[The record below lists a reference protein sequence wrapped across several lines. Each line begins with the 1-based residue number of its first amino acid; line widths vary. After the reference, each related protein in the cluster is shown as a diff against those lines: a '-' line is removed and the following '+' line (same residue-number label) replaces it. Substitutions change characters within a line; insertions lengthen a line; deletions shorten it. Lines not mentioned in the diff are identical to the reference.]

1 MSLDIACQ
9 DSICALSTPPGHGA
23 LAIVRLSG
31 PKSIP
36 IFSAVF
42 RKHHGELKHGSA
54 MHGLVLDK
62 DGNTI
67 DDVMAILWKDE
78 RSFTGEPCAEIY
90 CHGNPLIIDQI
101 LSAMKAQGARLAN
114 PGEFSMRAMLNGK
127 IDLAQAES
135 IADVIHAETSAAKD
149 AALKGLKGSLREK
162 TLPVQEMII
171 QSLAEIEARM
181 DFPDEELGDYDK
193 SHLLGA
199 FSDGIDR
206 LEKLLSGAS
215 YGIKLHE
222 GARVIIVG
230 APNAGK
236 STLLNQL
243 CQEEK
248 AIVHDSAGTTR
259 DVIEVRIDLDGLPLT
274 IVDVAG
280 IRELH
285 EASPVEQ
292 IGINKALLEIDRAH
306 AIIWLVDGSLSEPFS
321 DPLLK
326 ERLQHCA
333 APIIRVLNKV
343 DLLEEK
349 PAGSLAIAA
358 KHGDG
363 IVALKDE
370 LKRHLLKERAP
381 SEIFITRA
389 RQRDELYQ
397 SLDSLKTAKNAF
409 EEGLV
414 DEVVSAE
421 LRAAGLA
428 FDRLFGFDLS
438 ERILDKIF
446 SEFCIGK

>member
-1 MSLDIACQ
+1 MSLDISCK
-9 DSICALSTPPGHGA
+9 DTICALSTPQGFGA

-31 PKSIP
+31 PDTPSI
-36 IFSAVF
+36 FAALF
-42 RKHHGELKHGSA
+42 QKHQGELKHGQA
-54 MHGLVLDK
+54 MHGGIIDK
-62 DGNTI
+62 AGTII
-67 DDVMAILWKDE
+67 DDVMAILWKDG
-78 RSFTGEPCAEIY
+78 RSFTGEPSAEIY
-90 CHGNPLIIDQI
+90 CHGNPLIVDQI
-101 LSAMKAQGARLAN
+101 LNAMLSHGARLAEA
-114 PGEFSMRAMLNGK
+114 GEFSMRAMLHGK

-135 IADVIHAETSAAKD
+135 IADLIHAETVAAKD

-181 DFPDEELGDYDK
+181 DFPDEELGEYDK
-193 SHLLGA
+193 SHLIQGFDEGIKTL
-199 FSDGIDR
+199 SD
-206 LEKLLSGAS
+206 LLRGAS

-259 DVIEVRIDLDGLPLT
+259 DVIEVRIDLDGVPLT
-274 IVDVAG
+274 LVDVAG
-280 IRELH
+280 IRELSC
-285 EASPVEQ
+285 ASDVEQ
-292 IGINKALLEIDRAH
+292 IGIKKALLEMDRAH
-306 AIIWLVDGSLSEPFS
+306 AIIWLVDASLDEPFS

-326 ERLQHCA
+326 ERLEHCS
-333 APIIRVLNKV
+333 APIIRVLNKA
-343 DLLEEK
+343 DLVKEGKEGAL
-349 PAGSLAIAA
+349 LIAA
-358 KHGDG
+358 KLGKG
-363 IVALKDE
+363 IEE
-370 LKRHLLKERAP
+370 LKTELKKFLLSERTP
-381 SEIFITRA
+381 GEIFITRA
-389 RQRDELYQ
+389 RQRDELNQ
-397 SLDSLKTAKNAF
+397 ALDSLEMAKKAF
-409 EEGLV
+409 LDGLV